1 MRDASKAPH
10 LFISFLACVE
20 AVHQWHGCFDGVVAA
35 VLLHNSEFIA
45 PRSCPL
51 FEALTPETRM
61 CCVDD
66 LVEFLLERVVV
77 ELQNHQLGVLL
88 DPLFILRTPLLSDF
102 LAILL
107 FPLTLCGFV

>member
-1 MRDASKAPH
+1 
-10 LFISFLACVE
+10 
-20 AVHQWHGCFDGVVAA
+20 
-35 VLLHNSEFIA
+35 
-45 PRSCPL
+45 
-51 FEALTPETRM
+51 M

-77 ELQNHQLGVLL
+77 ELQNPQLGVLL

-107 FPLTLCGFV
+107 FPLKLCGFV